1 MIWKCNVKDIHLEA
15 ISDYNGFWSDVL
27 KAWCKLN
34 YSRKDNL
41 TDILDSIIWYNSDIL
56 VNNKPIFYKKC
67 YEKGIVKIRDILNEN
82 NAFLS
87 HNEICRKYGYTIDW
101 VSYFGLIEAIPQDY
115 KTIIRNGAYND
126 TVVTTFYE
134 NLIQKDLTSR
144 ILYFDLITRNDILI
158 KTADRWEHR
167 LQTPIDKDFMSKT
180 FANIKLMTMSTKPR
194 SFHFRLL
201 QNIMFTNDKLKTWK
215 VVQSDKC
222 TFCNVEIETPLH
234 ILWYCQTAAHLWSQL
249 SSWNRTLNLTLKR
262 VIFCRI
268 TENPKDCVNTICLIA
283 MQYIY
288 SARYLK
294 SLPNVAC
301 LKEKITD
308 MMNIEKYI
316 AVKNNQMAKFQK
328 RWNGFIKN
336 QAI

>member
-1 MIWKCNVKDIHLEA
+1 
-15 ISDYNGFWSDVL
+15 
-27 KAWCKLN
+27 
-34 YSRKDNL
+34 
-41 TDILDSIIWYNSDIL
+41 
-56 VNNKPIFYKKC
+56 
-67 YEKGIVKIRDILNEN
+67 
-82 NAFLS
+82 
-87 HNEICRKYGYTIDW
+87 
-101 VSYFGLIEAIPQDY
+101 
-115 KTIIRNGAYND
+115 
-126 TVVTTFYE
+126 
-134 NLIQKDLTSR
+134 
-144 ILYFDLITRNDILI
+144 
-158 KTADRWEHR
+158 
-167 LQTPIDKDFMSKT
+167 MSKT

-249 SSWNRTLNLTLKR
+249 SSWCQNYANRTLNLTLKR

-268 TENPKDCVNTICLIA
+268 TENPKYCVNTICLIA

-288 SARYLK
+288 SARCLK

-316 AVKNNQMAKFQK
+316 AFKNNQMAVERFHKK
-328 RWNGFIKN
+328 TSNIDKLN
-336 QAI
+336 MYIVKISDN